1 VQLTIGYPE
10 LKRKVKNKYVHN
22 LILKDNRS
30 FITAMADPTYVL
42 KVKVNLR

>member
-10 LKRKVKNKYVHN
+10 LKWKVKNKYIHN
-22 LILKDNRS
+22 LIRKDNRN
-30 FITAMADPTYVL
+30 FITAMAGATYVL